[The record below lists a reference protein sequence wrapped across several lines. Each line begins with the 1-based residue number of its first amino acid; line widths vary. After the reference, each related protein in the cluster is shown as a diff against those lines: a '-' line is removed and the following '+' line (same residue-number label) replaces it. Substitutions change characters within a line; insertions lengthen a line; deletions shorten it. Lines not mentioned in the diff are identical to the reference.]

1 MSLGPRTMFLF
12 ILLLAMPVASWW
24 LMFKPLD
31 QYTAEVRQKT
41 EEKKQKL
48 QEVATKMARTKDMAG
63 EVEELKKALEF
74 VESKL
79 PEEKEYNKVFD
90 EVSHLAEKNGLSSKS
105 VRLLKVVQ
113 GADYSEQPIKMV
125 LVGSFQNGFYP
136 FLAEVERL
144 QRLTR
149 IDEMK
154 ITADDKVP
162 GQAVVEMVLTIYFDS
177 SRRVAV
183 AQ

>member
-1 MSLGPRTMFLF
+1 MQFGPRTLF
-12 ILLLAMPVASWW
+12 FFVMLLAMPVASYFI
-24 LMFKPLD
+24 LFVPHKAKVELATKETM
-31 QYTAEVRQKT
+31 QN
-41 EEKKQKL
+41 KQKL
-48 QEVATKMARTKDMAG
+48 HDVAAKMARTKDLAS
-63 EVEELKKALEF
+63 EVEELRKALEF
-74 VESKL
+74 CESKL
-79 PEEKEYNKVFD
+79 PAEKEYNAVFD
-90 EVSHLAEKNGLSSKS
+90 EISNLAVKNGLTSKS

-113 GADYSEQPIKMV
+113 SDNYSEQPIKMV
-125 LVGSFQNGFYP
+125 FAGSFQKGFYP

-154 ITADDKVP
+154 ITADDKTP

-177 SRRVAV
+177 ARKTAV

>member
-1 MSLGPRTMFLF
+1 MQFGPRTLLF
-12 ILLLAMPVASWW
+12 FVLLLVMPAASWQW
-24 LMFKPLD
+24 MFKPLD
-31 QYTAEVRQKT
+31 RTVADVQRETA
-41 EEKKQKL
+41 EKKQKL
-48 QEVATKMARTKDMAG
+48 QDVATKMARVKDMAS
-63 EVEELKKALEF
+63 EVDELRKALDF
-74 VESKL
+74 CESKL
-79 PEEKEYNKVFD
+79 PAEKEYNKVFD
-90 EVSHLAEKNGLSSKS
+90 EISNLEVKNGLTSKS

-113 GADYSEQPIKMV
+113 GSDYSEQPIKMV
-125 LVGSFQNGFYP
+125 LTGSFQKGFYP

-162 GQAVVEMVLTIYFDS
+162 GQASVEMVLTIYFDAA
-177 SRRVAV
+177 RKVAV